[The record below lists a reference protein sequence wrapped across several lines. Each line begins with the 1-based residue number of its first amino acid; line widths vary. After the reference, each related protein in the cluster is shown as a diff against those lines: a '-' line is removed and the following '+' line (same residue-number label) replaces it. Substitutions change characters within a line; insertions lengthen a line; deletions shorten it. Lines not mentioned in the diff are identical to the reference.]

1 MSSRLDPG
9 DALAAGR
16 KTADE
21 EGCYKL
27 EDLFL
32 FAEFLPFS
40 DFPAS
45 VILSSGLFLYTLFFP
60 SFASRKMC
68 FTISLECRLLFHPG
82 AGADLVLWGLKLT
95 QFGSGPL

>member
-1 MSSRLDPG
+1 MQI
-9 DALAAGR
+9 
-16 KTADE
+16 
-21 EGCYKL
+21 YKL

-45 VILSSGLFLYTLFFP
+45 FILSSGLFLNIPYFFP

-95 QFGSGPL
+95 QFGSGSL